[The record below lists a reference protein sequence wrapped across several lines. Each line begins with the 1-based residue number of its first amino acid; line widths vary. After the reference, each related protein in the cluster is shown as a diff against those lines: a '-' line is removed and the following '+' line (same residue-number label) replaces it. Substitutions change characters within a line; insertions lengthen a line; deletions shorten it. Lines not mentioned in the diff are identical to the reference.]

1 MWGCIGGF
9 AVRSASL
16 NLLRY
21 PRRWPRERTAAAV
34 SAAAGLL
41 AGALLAMVWGLWTRS
56 MLPAWTSQRDALALR
71 VSQQTL
77 AQSRHA
83 QAAQQAR
90 LQQLAQTRDASWQ
103 MQRAQLIRLHALLDR
118 AAADQG
124 LRVHQW
130 QGSDK
135 RLQLQASLPHARDW
149 PVLQAQLTDAGPQ
162 AWQLQSLALDTDGVL
177 HLVLEA
183 SWAATAQAPQAKRP

>member
-1 MWGCIGGF
+1 MRCCLGGL
-9 AVRSASL
+9 AVKSASL

-21 PRRWPRERTAAAV
+21 PRRWPRERTVVAV

-41 AGALLAMVWGLWTRS
+41 AGALLGMVWGLWTQS
-56 MLPAWTSQRDALALR
+56 MLPVWTSQRDALALR

-90 LQQLAQTRDASWQ
+90 LQQLAQARDAGWQ
-103 MQRAQLIRLHALLDR
+103 MQRAQLIRLHTLLSR

-124 LRVHQW
+124 LRVQQW

-135 RLQLQASLPHARDW
+135 RLQLQASLPRAQDW

-162 AWQLQSLALDTDGVL
+162 AWQLQSLALDADGVL